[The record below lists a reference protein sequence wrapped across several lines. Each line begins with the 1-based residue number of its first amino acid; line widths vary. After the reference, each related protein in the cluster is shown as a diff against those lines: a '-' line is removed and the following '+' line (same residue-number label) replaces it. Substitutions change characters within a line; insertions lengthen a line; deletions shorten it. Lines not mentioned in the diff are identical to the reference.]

1 MIAPLLLAIRQ
12 LGDRAFLGPLLKGLG
27 GAVLVFA
34 GLVVA
39 GAWGADAL
47 AGGSGWVAK
56 TAAALGGLLALGLAV
71 WLFVPVMLAV
81 AGLFLDPVAEA
92 VERRFYPGLPPAR
105 GASLTAQARF
115 NLRFGLRMGAL
126 SLATL
131 PLALAVPP
139 VGTVLLWLVSA
150 FGLGHG
156 LFEGVAQR
164 RMGVAEARALRRR
177 REVPVLGIGGVLAAL
192 SLVPALN
199 LLVPVLGT
207 AAMTHLLHRNEGEI
221 SNKIRA

>member
-1 MIAPLLLAIRQ
+1 MLVPLLLAIRQ
-12 LGDRAFLGPLLKGLG
+12 LGDRSFLAPLLKGLG

-34 GLVVA
+34 GLVAA

-47 AGGSGWVAK
+47 AGGSGWVSKA
-56 TAAALGGLLALGLAV
+56 AAALGGLLALGLAV

-105 GASLTAQARF
+105 GASLAAQARF

-139 VGTVLLWLVSA
+139 VGTVLLWLV
-150 FGLGHG
+150 
-156 LFEGVAQR
+156 
-164 RMGVAEARALRRR
+164 
-177 REVPVLGIGGVLAAL
+177 
-192 SLVPALN
+192 
-199 LLVPVLGT
+199 
-207 AAMTHLLHRNEGEI
+207 
-221 SNKIRA
+221 

>member
-1 MIAPLLLAIRQ
+1 MIAPLLLALRQ

-39 GAWGADAL
+39 GAWGAEVL
-47 AGGSGWVAK
+47 AGGSGWLARI
-56 TAAALGGLLALGLAV
+56 AAALGGLLALGLAV

-105 GASLTAQARF
+105 GTGLAAQARF
-115 NLRFGLRMGAL
+115 NLRFGLQLGAL

-131 PLALAVPP
+131 PLVFAAPP

-164 RMGVAEARALRRR
+164 RMGVAEARALRRG
-177 REVPVLGIGGVLAAL
+177 REAPVLGIGAVLAAV
-192 SLVPALN
+192 SLVPVLN

-207 AAMTHLLHRNEGEI
+207 AAMTHLLHRNAGEI
-221 SNKIRA
+221 SRKIRA

>member
-1 MIAPLLLAIRQ
+1 MITPLLLALRQ
-12 LGDRAFLGPLLKGLG
+12 LGDPAFRGPLLKGLG

-47 AGGSGWVAK
+47 AGGSGWLARA
-56 TAAALGGLLALGLAV
+56 AAALGGLLALGLAV

-105 GASLTAQARF
+105 GASLAAQARF
-115 NLRFGLRMGAL
+115 NLWFGLRMGAL

-164 RMGVAEARALRRR
+164 RMGVAEARALRRG
-177 REVPVLGIGGVLAAL
+177 REAPVLGIGAVLAAL
-192 SLVPALN
+192 SLVPVLN

-207 AAMTHLLHRNEGEI
+207 AAMTHLLHRNAGGI